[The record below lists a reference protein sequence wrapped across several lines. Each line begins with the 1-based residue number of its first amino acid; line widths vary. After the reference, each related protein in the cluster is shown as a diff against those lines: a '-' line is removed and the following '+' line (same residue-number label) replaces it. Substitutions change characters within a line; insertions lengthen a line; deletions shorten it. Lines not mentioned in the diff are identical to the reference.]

1 MASWRI
7 NNTDFNSTYPE
18 FFGSNFVL
26 YTNLTVPKM
35 PVKTKTRHNLNLCGY
50 NFLANLSICR
60 PADPNFKF
68 KKRNP
73 SHIFSE
79 MACNGLHYGIL
90 SNYSDTYILSQ
101 ARRNNSYVSRG
112 MLFDLMIPIQLYAN
126 AFIISANSSLMI
138 IIYGDSNDSNDPD
151 YSGSSDD
158 DSSDDYGYDDSS
170 GKRKRT
176 PKTSSKKTIAIVAWK
191 TCDTYKKQGMKTL
204 KQEAHIYSVLKELKN
219 VAKTFLLI
227 IYQVSRSIPAKFLV
241 NIIASHAIPR
251 LFYNGYVY
259 DGNFFALALQL
270 IERRSSN

>member
-1 MASWRI
+1 
-7 NNTDFNSTYPE
+7 
-18 FFGSNFVL
+18 
-26 YTNLTVPKM
+26 M

-101 ARRNNSYVSRG
+101 ARRNNSYVSRVVRPDDTNPTLRKCIYYISQLVINDNNVG
-112 MLFDLMIPIQLYAN
+112 NRLGHVVFDNDDDDDDDVMTIVMGRGREHQRPVVKKQLQVRPKELLIT
-126 AFIISANSSLMI
+126 IIDEYIAGGPLEKFFLDIMI
-138 IIYGDSNDSNDPD
+138 IKLIK
-151 YSGSSDD
+151 
-158 DSSDDYGYDDSS
+158 
-170 GKRKRT
+170 KR
-176 PKTSSKKTIAIVAWK
+176 
-191 TCDTYKKQGMKTL
+191 C
-204 KQEAHIYSVLKELKN
+204 EN
-219 VAKTFLLI
+219 VFINNLP
-227 IYQVSRSIPAKFLV
+227 SRSIPAKFLV